1 MISSL
6 ASVSKDAQIGQNVR
20 IDPFAVIHED
30 VIIGNGTRIHSNVA
44 LYPGTRIGED
54 CEVFPGAVVGVIPQ
68 DLKFDNEYTTVEI
81 GNNTKIREC
90 VTIHRGTSDKMK
102 TSVGDNCLLMTYVHI
117 AHDCQIGNNVILA
130 SYTGLSGHV
139 IIDDFAILE
148 GKVAAQQFAH
158 IGKHAF
164 IGGASLIRKDVPPY
178 IKAAREP
185 LTFAGVNSVGLRRR
199 GFTSEKIREIQEI
212 YRILY
217 QKNYNTSQAV
227 SIIEAEMAA
236 SPERD
241 EILQF
246 IRNSSRGVMKGYT
259 GVY

>member
-54 CEVFPGAVVGVIPQ
+54 CEVFPGAVLGVVPQ

-102 TSVGDNCLLMTYVHI
+102 TAVGDNCLLMTYVHI

-199 GFTSEKIREIQEI
+199 GYSDEQVREIEDI
-212 YRILY
+212 YRTIYVQNSNLS
-217 QKNYNTSQAV
+217 KGVDAV
-227 SIIEAEMAA
+227 LQSMEKT
-236 SPERD
+236 PLRD
-241 EILQF
+241 EIIGF
-246 IRNSSRGVMKGYT
+246 IQASDKGVIRGMI
-259 GVY
+259 

>member
-6 ASVSKDAQIGQNVR
+6 ASVSNEAKIAENV
-20 IDPFAVIHED
+20 VIESFSTIYED
-30 VIIGNGTRIHSNVA
+30 VVIGKGTRIHPNVTI
-44 LYPGTRIGED
+44 YPGTRIGEN
-54 CEVFPGAVVGVIPQ
+54 CEIFPGAVIGVIPQ
-68 DLKFDNEYTTVEI
+68 DLKFDGEYTTVEI

-90 VTIHRGTSDKMK
+90 VTIHRGTKDKWK
-102 TSVGDNCLLMTYVHI
+102 TAIGENCLLMTYVHV

-139 IIDDFAILE
+139 EIDDWAILE
-148 GKVAAQQFAH
+148 GKVAAQQFVK

-164 IGGASLIRKDVPPY
+164 IGGASLVRKDVPPY

-199 GFTSEKIREIQEI
+199 GFSDELVRQIEDI

-217 QKNYNTSQAV
+217 VQNSNLSKGIIAV
-227 SIIEAEMAA
+227 KEAIEACENR
-236 SPERD
+236 E
-241 EILQF
+241 EILAF
-246 IRNSSRGVMKGYT
+246 IESSDKGVIRGMI
-259 GVY
+259 